1 MSDKSELQIWRAE
14 VRRVERAPRAE
25 QREAAEEF
33 ADALR
38 DPELIGERIG
48 WLLMGDFGEGAFL
61 EARGQL
67 DSIRNP
73 AALLL
78 RMIAIAEWN
87 ATPRDATNAW
97 KALTAGEKM
106 ALDRAIQH
114 EMAYFRDRRARLNTG
129 KEERFFDVDH
139 ALRWLGEELRRGR
152 GQYGEVFI
160 ARGQER
166 EFEPEAGVY
175 RTPSGEIVRGFPAG
189 HRARY
194 ELKQFATELESD
206 KRVTPG
212 DRADAWRVAADA
224 FSEVGNT
231 HQEDF
236 ANDRADYWR
245 KRSGV
250 FSRGVRERRGR
261 RLPKRRSGR

>member
-1 MSDKSELQIWRAE
+1 MSDKNELQLWRAE
-14 VRRVERAPRAE
+14 VQRVERAPRAE

-38 DPELIGERIG
+38 DPSLIGERVG
-48 WLLMGDFGEGAFL
+48 WLLMGDYGQGAFL

-67 DSIRNP
+67 DSSRNP
-73 AALLL
+73 EALLL

-87 ATPRDATNAW
+87 ATARDATNAW
-97 KALTAGEKM
+97 KSLTASEKM
-106 ALDRAIQH
+106 ALDRAIQR
-114 EMAYFRDRRARLNTG
+114 EMTYFRDRRAWLNTG

-139 ALRWLGEELRRGR
+139 ALRWMGEEIRRGR
-152 GQYGEVFI
+152 AQYGEVFV
-160 ARGQER
+160 ARGEER
-166 EFEPEAGVY
+166 EWGSPDAGVY
-175 RTPSGEIVRGFPAG
+175 RTPSGEIARGFPAG

-194 ELKQFATELESD
+194 ELKQFATDLERD
-206 KRVTPG
+206 KRVTPS

-224 FSEVGNT
+224 FSEAGNA

-245 KRSGV
+245 KRAGV
-250 FSRGVRERRGR
+250 FSRPSRERRGR
-261 RLPKRRSGR
+261 RLPKRRSR